1 MGKLIGL
8 IGLIAAAW
16 VIYDLWTK
24 NKRLSDTEKLVW
36 TIAAVVFN
44 ILTAVIYYFT
54 QKQKKYWFYLLDN
67 QFFDEFPRIIF
78 KLRLAFLNN

>member
-54 QKQKKYWFYLLDN
+54 QKQKKY
-67 QFFDEFPRIIF
+67 
-78 KLRLAFLNN
+78 